1 LYRAILHLLLLLFL
15 HPPRSTLFP
24 YTTLFRSVRVEK
36 LSTLFSQL
44 TLLSAP
50 SSCFYLTLI
59 VSYQITNKL
68 SHLDLL
74 RILSSTCGRKE
85 ANPLLLVSLSIRPWH
100 TLASRRRLRNLSR
113 LFLLNFL
120 PVVDSYFLLG
130 YSWFSLFI

>member
-1 LYRAILHLLLLLFL
+1 
-15 HPPRSTLFP
+15 
-24 YTTLFRSVRVEK
+24 RVEK

-68 SHLDLL
+68 SHLDSS

-100 TLASRRRLRNLSR
+100 TLASCMRLRNLSR
-113 LFLLNFL
+113 LTFLNF
-120 PVVDSYFLLG
+120 PPAEDSCFFLG
-130 YSWFSLFI
+130 YSWL